1 MSYEC
6 TLFVTFLSLIPVLF
20 VSGHFYLKLRCGIH
34 SLPVS
39 IILSLIYSFL
49 FTLLLFPQALR
60 LKTLGIIFFLI
71 CIPTFS
77 HLSVT
82 PALALQWL
90 LGLKSWRADKCAAD
104 GMPDCFRWDLSWH
117 RIILNWIMRKLLHF
131 ISSLFFFSFLS
142 SLLIFLM
149 TSRRRFHFGV
159 FLAKVRSLGGKR
171 LAGLTIILFF
181 IFFVCCSVLT
191 FIVLFHWC

>member
-34 SLPVS
+34 SLPIS

-131 ISSLFFFSFLS
+131 ISSLFFF
-142 SLLIFLM
+142 
-149 TSRRRFHFGV
+149 
-159 FLAKVRSLGGKR
+159 
-171 LAGLTIILFF
+171 F
-181 IFFVCCSVLT
+181 IFKFSFDLSNDLKEKVSFWCFFSKSKKSGRKTSSWTYHYFVFYIFCL
-191 FIVLFHWC
+191 L